1 METITLHVAM
11 VGGKPK
17 GLLTDKAPTKKYWD
31 ELRTV
36 EVPKADYE
44 SEKITISNIK
54 TYLK

>member
-11 VGGKPK
+11 VGDKPK
-17 GLLTDKAPTKKYWD
+17 GLFTDKIPTKKYWD